1 MDRSMGLALCLSAA
15 DDDENPAA
23 LIQTA
28 RSFSPL
34 PAAPVTTPAASNPA
48 ADYAPGVIRSS
59 TDREAALVEA
69 FYRRHPEYELLPRD
83 AVLQV
88 AATYLDEDDHALRA
102 ALADEGVPVGGEFC
116 GFDDP
121 EAEEGSDYR

>member
-23 LIQTA
+23 LIPTA
-28 RSFSPL
+28 RTFSQL
-34 PAAPVTTPAASNPA
+34 PAAPSPA
-48 ADYAPGVIRSS
+48 ADYAAGPIRSS
-59 TDREAALVEA
+59 TDREAALVDA
-69 FYRRHPEYELLPRD
+69 FYRRHPEYEVLPRD
-83 AVLQV
+83 AVLCV

-102 ALADEGVPVGGEFC
+102 ALAGEGVPVGGRYA

-121 EAEEGSDYR
+121 ETDEEGSDYR